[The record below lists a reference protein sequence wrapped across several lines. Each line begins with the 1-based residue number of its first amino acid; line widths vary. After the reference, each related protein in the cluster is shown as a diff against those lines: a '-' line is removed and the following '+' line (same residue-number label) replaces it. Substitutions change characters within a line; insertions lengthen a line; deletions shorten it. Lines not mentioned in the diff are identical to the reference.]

1 MGLFDRKEKYIR
13 INPNRSVR
21 NGVDHQVPE
30 VPDELLPNVLVVNKL
45 FIKRTW
51 DKLKSVQI
59 VLIPSVFQLKN
70 VSI

>member
-21 NGVDHQVPE
+21 NGIDHQVPE

-45 FIKRTW
+45 FIKRT
-51 DKLKSVQI
+51 
-59 VLIPSVFQLKN
+59 
-70 VSI
+70 